1 MGPAQAELVRG
12 WLRSAERAT
21 PEEQWTLLCF
31 LAGGGVA
38 LDAGERNAA
47 VRRAQLLLATGGDPR
62 RPLELHGRAV
72 SALAADLDDPSRR
85 ADLRAGLMALAP
97 TVEGL
102 RGIGESLRVLVGDA
116 DLAWQAFAMAVLGEA
131 LADEDA
137 DADD

>member
-1 MGPAQAELVRG
+1 MGPEQAEDVRG
-12 WLRSAERAT
+12 WLRSAERAA

-31 LAGGGVA
+31 LAGRGVA

-62 RPLELHGRAV
+62 RPLELYGRAV
-72 SALAADLDDPSRR
+72 TALAADLDDPARR
-85 ADLRAGLMALAP
+85 ADLQDGLEALAAA
-97 TVEGL
+97 VEGL
-102 RGIGESLRVLVGDA
+102 RGLGEALRVLVGDT

-131 LADEDA
+131 LADEET